1 LAASFANPQQRRQ
14 QMSAAPRPVSET
26 PHLNLAALRQM
37 SFEELDRLYRSSQ
50 KPASIADLDGDAV
63 GAMLA
68 WRAPRSGPI
77 ASLLRKFGNSTVFPW
92 EGKSFYNKGT
102 ESGGGINRIN
112 LLGKRRWFPF
122 ATRFDASFLDGKP
135 TFVLDYSG
143 PGNPP
148 LIRDIVD
155 EVREVAPRLY
165 MGPAA
170 LKVGERPRPILFFA
184 VSLQ

>member
-1 LAASFANPQQRRQ
+1 
-14 QMSAAPRPVSET
+14 MSASPRAVSDT
-26 PHLNLAALRQM
+26 HVLDLNALRQM

-50 KPASIADLDGDAV
+50 RPAAIADLDGDAR

-68 WRAPRSGPI
+68 WRSPRSGPL
-77 ASLLRKFGNSTVFPW
+77 ASLLRSFGSSKVFPW
-92 EGKSFYNKGT
+92 EGKSFFSEGGA
-102 ESGGGINRIN
+102 SGRGINRIN

-122 ATRFDASFLDGKP
+122 RTRFDASFLDGKP

-148 LIRDIVD
+148 FIRQIVD
-155 EVREVAPRLY
+155 EVREVAPRLF

-170 LKVGERPRPILFFA
+170 LNVSGRPRLILFFA

>member
-1 LAASFANPQQRRQ
+1 
-14 QMSAAPRPVSET
+14 MSAPSRAVSDAE
-26 PHLNLAALRQM
+26 LLDLAALRQM
-37 SFEELDRLYRSSQ
+37 SFTELDALYRAAPR
-50 KPASIADLDGDAV
+50 PASIADLDGDAI

-68 WRAPRSGPI
+68 WRSPRSGPV
-77 ASLLRKFGNSTVFPW
+77 ASLLRSFGSSSAFPW
-92 EGKSFYNKGT
+92 EGKTFTSQGT
-102 ESGGGINRIN
+102 ERGNGINRIS

-148 LIRDIVD
+148 LIRQIVD
-155 EVREVAPRLY
+155 EVREVAPRLF

-170 LKVGERPRPILFFA
+170 LKIGGQPRPILFFA

>member
-1 LAASFANPQQRRQ
+1 
-14 QMSAAPRPVSET
+14 MSAASHAVSET
-26 PHLNLAALRQM
+26 KQLDLAALRQM
-37 SFEELDRLYRSSQ
+37 SFEELDRLYRSSP
-50 KPASIADLDGDAV
+50 KPTSISDLDGDAI

-68 WRAPRSGPI
+68 WRSPRRGPI
-77 ASLLRKFGNSTVFPW
+77 ASLLQEFGSSTAFPW
-92 EGKSFYNKGT
+92 EGKSFYSKGT

-122 ATRFDASFLDGKP
+122 ATRFGASFLDGKP

-148 LIRDIVD
+148 LIRQIVD

-170 LKVGERPRPILFFA
+170 LKVGGGPRPILFFA